1 MIFAIPRGRITYVGT
16 TDTNYTGSIDAVCT
30 QKEDAEYLI
39 SAVNQTFTNADLS
52 LDDIESS
59 WAGLRPL
66 IHEDGKSASE
76 LSRKDEIFESPSGL
90 ISIAGG
96 KLTGYRKMAERVV
109 DLVVK
114 RKFDE
119 RDLTSCLTGS
129 IQLASSNFKNYDE
142 VTIYQKVIFERLQS
156 NHLQHHA
163 ATLVS
168 NFGKQCDVILERFE
182 KLPNMDNEIR
192 LIRAQ

>member
-109 DLVVK
+109 DLVMK
-114 RKFDE
+114 NYFDE
-119 RDLTSCLTGS
+119 DKLQSCLTGS
-129 IQLASSNFKNYDE
+129 ILLASSNFKNYD
-142 VTIYQKVIFERLQS
+142 VVRKYKF
-156 NHLQHHA
+156 
-163 ATLVS
+163 LV
-168 NFGKQCDVILERFE
+168 EE
-182 KLPNMDNEIR
+182 KLR
-192 LIRAQ
+192 SH